1 MGIGAIHGH
10 IQLKY
15 SSRIFWVYLC
25 ILRTFCNKMDIF
37 HFNIMIICHA
47 PCHVANIQLFC
58 SCDNS
63 WSSQPPHH
71 IYYIVFII
79 WKIQKKSYKN
89 TCLQYFICKPSS
101 NCDQT
106 LIIKLAFWFKNFI
119 LYLKARKKQTKRDSL
134 NEAFLILNAK
144 RHKRYLI
151 VRMLK

>member
-1 MGIGAIHGH
+1 MLPTFSCFLVVIIAD
-10 IQLKY
+10 LL
-15 SSRIFWVYLC
+15 SRL
-25 ILRTFCNKMDIF
+25 
-37 HFNIMIICHA
+37 II
-47 PCHVANIQLFC
+47 
-58 SCDNS
+58 
-63 WSSQPPHH
+63 
-71 IYYIVFII
+71 YIVFII

-144 RHKRYLI
+144 RHKKKI
-151 VRMLK
+151 FNSKDVKMKNLKYKPTKKIK